1 MYNESSLIGSL
12 EEGRMSSVL
21 VTRCAPERRVSA
33 LRDIPLR
40 DVERAGAK
48 AAKSKAA
55 RPSVILTR

>member
-1 MYNESSLIGSL
+1 
-12 EEGRMSSVL
+12 MSSVL